1 MNNIPRR
8 HHIVPQCYLKYF
20 VNDSGKIKVFDKLR
34 IYEYYA
40 SPKDLAVRRD
50 FYRDYL
56 RSNELIWEEFYS
68 MNVENRLP
76 ETFEKI
82 INKSTK
88 LKSTEK
94 ILVDE
99 VKNKMSK
106 IIITQLF
113 RTEKWRRH
121 SYNSFSPKIPL
132 ILKNT
137 KEKLDLLK
145 ERTGE
150 TYISKTGLEA
160 FAKNQYLKLANH
172 EITLNISC
180 QILIDRNWIL
190 IRSKLNDKK
199 IFTSDNPVVLYNEKL
214 KSYKIEDNY
223 ITDSNNF
230 IFFPISTQLFLMI
243 LPSNNTKLVDFGEYV
258 DCIIDGTK
266 EIIDFQNFG
275 QMIQASRQ
283 VFI

>member
-20 VNDSGKIKVFDKLR
+20 VNDSGKIKVFDKLK
-34 IYEYYA
+34 ICEYYA

-68 MNVENRLP
+68 MNVENSLP

-160 FAKNQYLKLANH
+160 FAKNQYLELANH
-172 EITLNISC
+172 EIILNISC

-190 IRSKLNDKK
+190 IRSKLYDKK
-199 IFTSDNPVVLYNEKL
+199 IFTSDNPVVLYN
-214 KSYKIEDNY
+214 
-223 ITDSNNF
+223 
-230 IFFPISTQLFLMI
+230 
-243 LPSNNTKLVDFGEYV
+243 G
-258 DCIIDGTK
+258 
-266 EIIDFQNFG
+266 
-275 QMIQASRQ
+275 R
-283 VFI
+283 